1 MTSRI
6 ALCLIALVA
15 ATLIHLGVSSPLPLA
30 QKWALATSVA
40 PDLFEE
46 VRFYHSVLPRLAMAL
61 LAGAAL
67 GLSGAIMQEATQN
80 RLASPMTLGVSAG
93 ARVGLY
99 AATVFVP
106 GLAAAYGEWFALAGA
121 SATMALVLAIAGRQG
136 IGGLPIVLA
145 GMALNLLLSA
155 VAVTLIIMNEFYV
168 RHLFVWGAGDLT
180 QIDWQGVSWLWP
192 RLLIALPFAL
202 LLSRP
207 LTLLR
212 LGEQGASARGVPI
225 LQVLGLALLVALW
238 LTANV
243 VAIVGVIG
251 FIGLIAP
258 NIARMASAR
267 STLDR
272 LLSSIALG
280 AALMVGTDAI
290 ALYGSNFTADMIPS
304 GATAALVGAPALI
317 WLAAR
322 QMKARDH
329 LRFFLPK
336 GRERM
341 PMPALGLLALL
352 AAALVASSFA
362 VAVTGEGWRVEWPS
376 ELVFALRWPRIA
388 AAAAAGVAMAIAGVV
403 LQRLIRNPLASPDIM
418 GMTSGASLALVAS
431 SILVGGSI
439 HDASAGIAVL
449 GSAAVLGLLILFG
462 RRTDYAPGI
471 MALAGISLAALLD
484 AIVQFVL
491 ARGGEEAFAIV
502 GWMSGST
509 YRVQADEALFLVL
522 GAAGFLAIG
531 LLARRP
537 LTLVIAGDTLAGSR
551 GLSVPLARLGMLV
564 FSATI
569 TAAVT
574 SVMGPIAFVGLI
586 SPHLASLLGARRAAD
601 QLFAA
606 ALIGMSL
613 LTVSDW
619 LGRSLL
625 YPAQLPAGTIAAIIG
640 GSYFVLLLA
649 RRPRT

>member
-1 MTSRI
+1 MTTRI
-6 ALCLIALVA
+6 ALCLAALVA
-15 ATLIHLGVSSPLPLA
+15 ATLVHLGVSSPLPLA
-30 QKWALATSVA
+30 QKWALATTIA

-67 GLSGAIMQEATQN
+67 GLAGAIMQEATQN

-99 AATVFVP
+99 AATVFLP
-106 GLAAAYGEWFALAGA
+106 GLAAAYAEWFALAGA

-155 VAVTLIIMNEFYV
+155 VAVALIIMNEFYV

-180 QIDWQGVSWLWP
+180 QIDWQGVAWIWP

-202 LLSRP
+202 LIARP

-212 LGEQGASARGVPI
+212 LGEQAASARGVPI
-225 LQVLGLALLVALW
+225 LQVLALALFVALW
-238 LTANV
+238 LTATV

-258 NIARMASAR
+258 NVARMAGAR

-272 LLSSIALG
+272 LLTSITLG

-317 WLAAR
+317 WLAAS

-336 GRERM
+336 GRDRM
-341 PMPALGLLALL
+341 SVPALGLLALVAAGLL
-352 AAALVASSFA
+352 ATSFA
-362 VAVTGEGWRVEWPS
+362 VAITGEGWRVEWPS

-388 AAAAAGVAMAIAGVV
+388 ASAAAGVAMAIAGVV

-418 GMTSGASLALVAS
+418 GMTSGATLALVAS
-431 SILVGGSI
+431 AILAGGSI
-439 HDASAGIAVL
+439 HESGAGIAIL

-484 AIVQFVL
+484 AIVQF
-491 ARGGEEAFAIV
+491 AIAGGGEQAFAIL

-509 YRVQADEALFLVL
+509 YRVQADQAMLLAL
-522 GAAGFLAIG
+522 GAVAFLAIG
-531 LLARRP
+531 LVARRP
-537 LTLVIAGDTLAGSR
+537 LTLIIAGDTLAGSR
-551 GLSVPLARLGMLV
+551 GLSVPAARLGMLV
-564 FSATI
+564 FSATV

-601 QLFAA
+601 QLLAA

-619 LGRSLL
+619 LGRSVL
-625 YPAQLPAGTIAAIIG
+625 YPAQLPAGTVAAIIG

-649 RRPRT
+649 RRPR

>member
-1 MTSRI
+1 MTTRI
-6 ALCLIALVA
+6 ALCLAALVA
-15 ATLIHLGVSSPLPLA
+15 ATLIHLGVSSPLPFA
-30 QKWALATSVA
+30 TKWALATSLA

-80 RLASPMTLGVSAG
+80 RLASPMTLGISAG

-99 AATVFVP
+99 AATVIVP

-121 SATMALVLAIAGRQG
+121 SATMALVFAIAGRQG

-155 VAVTLIIMNEFYV
+155 IAVALIIMNEFYV

-192 RLLIALPFAL
+192 RLLAALPFAL
-202 LLSRP
+202 LLARP

-225 LQVLGLALLVALW
+225 VQVLALALLVALW
-238 LTANV
+238 LTATV

-258 NIARMASAR
+258 NIARMAGAR
-267 STLDR
+267 STIDR
-272 LLSSIALG
+272 LLTSIVLG

-317 WLAAR
+317 WLAAS

-341 PMPALGLLALL
+341 SAPALGLLALVAAGLL
-352 AAALVASSFA
+352 AASFA

-388 AAAAAGVAMAIAGVV
+388 ASAAAGIAMAIAGVV

-418 GMTSGASLALVAS
+418 GMTSGATLALVAS
-431 SILVGGSI
+431 AILAGGSI
-439 HDASAGIAVL
+439 HEAGAGIAVL

-462 RRTDYAPGI
+462 RRADYAPGI

-484 AIVQFVL
+484 AVVQFVI
-491 ARGGEEAFAIV
+491 ARGGEEAYAII

-509 YRVQADEALFLVL
+509 YRVQADQAMLLALCAVTFL
-522 GAAGFLAIG
+522 FIG
-531 LLARRP
+531 LVARRP
-537 LTLVIAGDTLAGSR
+537 LTLIIAGDTLAGSR
-551 GLSVPLARLGMLV
+551 GLSVPAARLGMLV
-564 FSATI
+564 FSAMV

-586 SPHLASLLGARRAAD
+586 SPHLAALLGARRAAH

-649 RRPRT
+649 RRPR

>member
-1 MTSRI
+1 MTTRI
-6 ALCLIALVA
+6 ALCLIALLA

-30 QKWALATSVA
+30 QKWALATGLD

-93 ARVGLY
+93 ARVGFY

-121 SATMALVLAIAGRQG
+121 SATMVLVLAIAGRQG

-155 VAVTLIIMNEFYV
+155 VAVALIIMNEFYV

-192 RLLIALPFAL
+192 RLLAALPFAL
-202 LLSRP
+202 LLARP

-225 LQVLGLALLVALW
+225 VQVLGLALLVALW
-238 LTANV
+238 LTATV

-258 NIARMASAR
+258 NIARMAGAR

-272 LLSSIALG
+272 LATSIALG

-336 GRERM
+336 GRDRM
-341 PMPALGLLALL
+341 SVPALCLLALVAAGLLA
-352 AAALVASSFA
+352 ASFA

-388 AAAAAGVAMAIAGVV
+388 ASAAAGIAMAIAGVV

-418 GMTSGASLALVAS
+418 GMTSGATLALVAS
-431 SILVGGSI
+431 AILAGGSI
-439 HDASAGIAVL
+439 HESGPGIAIL

-484 AIVQFVL
+484 AIVQF
-491 ARGGEEAFAIV
+491 AIAGGGEQAFAII

-509 YRVQADEALFLVL
+509 YRVQADQAMLLALGAVTFLVL
-522 GAAGFLAIG
+522 GLI
-531 LLARRP
+531 ARRP
-537 LTLVIAGDTLAGSR
+537 LTLIIAGDALAGSR
-551 GLSVPLARLGMLV
+551 GLSVPAARLGMLV
-564 FSATI
+564 FSATV

-574 SVMGPIAFVGLI
+574 SVMGPISFVGLI
-586 SPHLASLLGARRAAD
+586 SPHLASLLGARRAAH

-619 LGRSLL
+619 LGRSVL
-625 YPAQLPAGTIAAIIG
+625 YPAQLPAGTVAAIIG
-640 GSYFVLLLA
+640 GSYFILLLA
-649 RRPRT
+649 RRPR

>member
-1 MTSRI
+1 MTMRI
-6 ALCLIALVA
+6 VLCLAALVA
-15 ATLIHLGVSSPLPLA
+15 ATLIHLGISSPLPLA
-30 QKWALATSVA
+30 TKWVLATSVA

-99 AATVFVP
+99 AATVFLP

-121 SATMALVLAIAGRQG
+121 SATMLLVLAIAGRQG

-155 VAVTLIIMNEFYV
+155 VAVVLIIMNEFYV

-192 RLLIALPFAL
+192 RLLLALPFAL
-202 LLSRP
+202 LLARP

-225 LQVLGLALLVALW
+225 MQVLALALLVALW
-238 LTANV
+238 LTATV

-258 NIARMASAR
+258 NIARMAGAR

-272 LLSSIALG
+272 LVTSIALG
-280 AALMVGTDAI
+280 AALMVGTDAV
-290 ALYGSNFTADMIPS
+290 ALYGSNFTSDMIPS
-304 GATAALVGAPALI
+304 GATAALVGAPALV
-317 WLAAR
+317 WLAAS

-336 GRERM
+336 GRDRM
-341 PMPALGLLALL
+341 SVPALGLLALVTAGIL
-352 AAALVASSFA
+352 AASFA

-388 AAAAAGVAMAIAGVV
+388 ASAAAGVAMAIAGVV

-418 GMTSGASLALVAS
+418 GMTSGATLALVAS
-431 SILVGGSI
+431 AILAGGSI
-439 HDASAGIAVL
+439 HDAGTGVAVL
-449 GSAAVLGLLILFG
+449 GSATVLGLLILFG
-462 RRTDYAPGI
+462 RRADYAPGI

-484 AIVQFVL
+484 AIVQFVI

-502 GWMSGST
+502 GWLSGST
-509 YRVQADEALFLVL
+509 YRVQADEAI
-522 GAAGFLAIG
+522 FLAICAAAFLALG

-537 LTLVIAGDTLAGSR
+537 LTLIIAGDTLAGSR
-551 GLSVPLARLGMLV
+551 GLSVPAARLGMLV
-564 FSATI
+564 FSATV

-586 SPHLASLLGARRAAD
+586 SPHLASLLGARRAGH
-601 QLFAA
+601 QLVAA

-619 LGRSLL
+619 LGRSVL

-640 GSYFVLLLA
+640 GSYFILLLA
-649 RRPRT
+649 RRPR

>member
-1 MTSRI
+1 MTTRI
-6 ALCLIALVA
+6 ALCLAALVA
-15 ATLIHLGVSSPLPLA
+15 ATLIHLGVSSPLPFA
-30 QKWALATSVA
+30 TKWALATSLA

-121 SATMALVLAIAGRQG
+121 SATMALVFAIAGRQG

-145 GMALNLLLSA
+145 GMALNLLLTA
-155 VAVTLIIMNEFYV
+155 VAVALIIMNEFYV

-192 RLLIALPFAL
+192 RLLAALPFAL
-202 LLSRP
+202 LLARP

-225 LQVLGLALLVALW
+225 VQVLALALLVALW
-238 LTANV
+238 LTATV

-258 NIARMASAR
+258 NIARMAGAR
-267 STLDR
+267 STIDR
-272 LLSSIALG
+272 LLTSIVLG

-317 WLAAR
+317 WLAAS

-341 PMPALGLLALL
+341 SAPALGLLALVAAGLL
-352 AAALVASSFA
+352 AASFA

-388 AAAAAGVAMAIAGVV
+388 ASAAAGIAMAIAGVV

-418 GMTSGASLALVAS
+418 GMTSGATLALVAS
-431 SILVGGSI
+431 AILAGGSI
-439 HDASAGIAVL
+439 HEAGAGIAVL

-462 RRTDYAPGI
+462 RRADYAPGI

-484 AIVQFVL
+484 AVVQFVI
-491 ARGGEEAFAIV
+491 ARGGEEAYAII

-509 YRVQADEALFLVL
+509 YRVQADQAMLLALCAVTFL
-522 GAAGFLAIG
+522 FIG
-531 LLARRP
+531 LVARRP
-537 LTLVIAGDTLAGSR
+537 LTLIIAGDTLAGSR
-551 GLSVPLARLGMLV
+551 GLSVPAARLGMLV
-564 FSATI
+564 FSAMV

-586 SPHLASLLGARRAAD
+586 SPHLASLLGARRAAH

-649 RRPRT
+649 RRPR

>member
-1 MTSRI
+1 MTTRI
-6 ALCLIALVA
+6 ALCLAALLA

-30 QKWALATSVA
+30 QKWALATGHA

-61 LAGAAL
+61 LAGAAF

-99 AATVFVP
+99 AATVFLP

-121 SATMALVLAIAGRQG
+121 SATMVLVLAIAGRQG

-155 VAVTLIIMNEFYV
+155 IAVALIIMNEFYV

-180 QIDWQGVSWLWP
+180 QIDWQGVAWLWP

-202 LLSRP
+202 VLARP

-225 LQVLGLALLVALW
+225 LQVLALALFVALW
-238 LTANV
+238 LTATV

-258 NIARMASAR
+258 NIARMAGAR
-267 STLDR
+267 GTLDR
-272 LLSSIALG
+272 LLTSIALG

-317 WLAAR
+317 WLAAS

-341 PMPALGLLALL
+341 SMPALALL
-352 AAALVASSFA
+352 ALIAAAFLAASFA
-362 VAVTGEGWRVEWPS
+362 IAVTGEGWRVEWPS

-388 AAAAAGVAMAIAGVV
+388 AAATAGIAMAIAGVV

-418 GMTSGASLALVAS
+418 GMTSGATLALVAS
-431 SILVGGSI
+431 AIIAGGSI
-439 HDASAGIAVL
+439 HDAGAGVAVL

-484 AIVQFVL
+484 AIVQFVI
-491 ARGGEEAFAIV
+491 AGGGEEAFAII
-502 GWMSGST
+502 GWLSGST
-509 YRVQADEALFLVL
+509 YRVQASEALLLVA
-522 GAAGFLAIG
+522 GAALFLAIG

-537 LTLVIAGDTLAGSR
+537 LTLIIAGDTLAGSR
-551 GLSVPLARLGMLV
+551 GLSVSAARLGMLV

-601 QLFAA
+601 QIVAA

-625 YPAQLPAGTIAAIIG
+625 YPAQLPAGTTAAIIG
-640 GSYFVLLLA
+640 GSYFVFLLA
-649 RRPRT
+649 RRAR

>member
-1 MTSRI
+1 MTTRI
-6 ALCLIALVA
+6 ALCLAALVA

-30 QKWALATSVA
+30 QKWALATTIA

-155 VAVTLIIMNEFYV
+155 VAVALIIMNEFYV

-192 RLLIALPFAL
+192 RLLAALPFAL
-202 LLSRP
+202 LLARP

-225 LQVLGLALLVALW
+225 VQVLALALLVALW
-238 LTANV
+238 LTATV

-258 NIARMASAR
+258 NIARMAGAR

-272 LLSSIALG
+272 LVTSIALG

-304 GATAALVGAPALI
+304 GATAALVGAPALVL
-317 WLAAR
+317 LAAS

-336 GRERM
+336 GRDRM
-341 PMPALGLLALL
+341 SPPALCLLALIAAGLLA
-352 AAALVASSFA
+352 ASFA

-388 AAAAAGVAMAIAGVV
+388 ASAAAGIAMAIAGVV

-418 GMTSGASLALVAS
+418 GMTSGATLALVAS
-431 SILVGGSI
+431 AILAGGSI
-439 HDASAGIAVL
+439 HESGAGIAIL

-484 AIVQFVL
+484 AIVQF
-491 ARGGEEAFAIV
+491 AIAGGGEQAFAIL

-509 YRVQADEALFLVL
+509 YRVQADQAMLLAL
-522 GAAGFLAIG
+522 GAVAFLAIG
-531 LLARRP
+531 LVARRP
-537 LTLVIAGDTLAGSR
+537 LTLIIAGDTLAGSR
-551 GLSVPLARLGMLV
+551 GLSVPAARLGMLV
-564 FSATI
+564 FSATV

-574 SVMGPIAFVGLI
+574 SVMGPISFVGLI

-601 QLFAA
+601 QLLAA

-619 LGRSLL
+619 LGRSVL
-625 YPAQLPAGTIAAIIG
+625 YPAQLPAGTVAAIIG

-649 RRPRT
+649 RRPR